1 MMELGR
7 AIYDARLE
15 DYQGR
20 TGDRFESLAAQVGVP
35 FEMVSSGFAPSRS
48 GLWDDE

>member
-1 MMELGR
+1 MELGR

-35 FEMVSSGFAPSRS
+35 FEMVSSGFAPSSS
-48 GLWDDE
+48 GRWDDE